1 MFLKSKT
8 QGDNY
13 GAEIARHFGV
23 DIKKAQIGII
33 NYRDNTF
40 KHLSKMDITK
50 FKAEDFLKF
59 VEDFKEGT
67 LPLTFKSDPPIR
79 K

>member
-8 QGDNY
+8 QGDDY
-13 GAEIARHFGV
+13 GAELTRHFGV
-23 DIKKAQIGII
+23 DIKKAQIGIS

-67 LPLTFKSDPPIR
+67 LP
-79 K
+79 